1 MHKHSYI
8 VDLNLMTYIGKC
20 LQKSVFNVERI
31 YKKILKKLNSSH
43 KLKISNLYI
52 FATRCCRLLIFH
64 TINSAISNSLNLK

>member
-31 YKKILKKLNSSH
+31 YKK
-43 KLKISNLYI
+43 
-52 FATRCCRLLIFH
+52 
-64 TINSAISNSLNLK
+64 NLKETEFLPQTQNF